1 MHQRANCAPA
11 KQEPIVPAT
20 PVIAEQVSG
29 RKAKKAETA
38 NAKRITMELAQGRGV
53 SAACDVLMRKED
65 RPPERRGRLHSGH
78 SEACRPV
85 KAKWG
90 RAPIVIA

>member
-1 MHQRANCAPA
+1 
-11 KQEPIVPAT
+11 
-20 PVIAEQVSG
+20 
-29 RKAKKAETA
+29 
-38 NAKRITMELAQGRGV
+38 MELAQGRGV